1 MVCAPLA
8 IGGVGNHYMWQ
19 IKLFYSG
26 IDHTIYHCAGYMQ
39 LIKSL
44 CDSPQQHPI
53 HCESKHRFTSGSAI
67 HRLSAQFT
75 SGCVEEQAPDSPVAV
90 WTHKCQFTSG
100 GAIHRVSARFTS
112 GSAQAPNSPGELSG
126 GCAPLKKN
134 IGLTKLS
141 SANKTSKTTR
151 WEWRQCS
158 LYLTQALRLKPM
170 RGPGK

>member
-8 IGGVGNHYMWQ
+8 IGGVGNHYTWQ

-53 HCESKHRFTSGSAI
+53 LCESKRRFTSGGAI
-67 HRLSAQFT
+67 HRLSARFTSGGAIHRLSARFT
-75 SGCVEEQAPDSPVAV
+75 SGCVER
-90 WTHKCQFTSG
+90 FTSG

-112 GSAQAPNSPGELSG
+112 GCVE
-126 GCAPLKKN
+126 
-134 IGLTKLS
+134 
-141 SANKTSKTTR
+141 
-151 WEWRQCS
+151 
-158 LYLTQALRLKPM
+158 
-170 RGPGK
+170 